1 MTHNDLPPCP
11 LPEEGGDF
19 GSQCSQ
25 AAGDRALGRP
35 GGAIHNLVSLRDAL
49 RDFAAARDWRPFHT
63 PKNLAMAMIVEAA
76 ELVEHFQW
84 ATPEE
89 SMAPP
94 PEKLAAIRDEVA
106 DTLIYLVELAD
117 VLDIDLIA
125 AARDKIAK
133 NALKYPAPRG
143 TDGA

>member
-1 MTHNDLPPCP
+1 MSTPVTDLTT
-11 LPEEGGDF
+11 
-19 GSQCSQ
+19 
-25 AAGDRALGRP
+25 
-35 GGAIHNLVSLRDAL
+35 LRDAL
-49 RDFAAARDWRPFHT
+49 RDFAAARDWRQFHT

-89 SMAPP
+89 SLRPP

-117 VLDIDLIA
+117 ALDIDLIA
-125 AARDKIAK
+125 AARDKIIK
-133 NALKYPAPRG
+133 NAVKYPAPV
-143 TDGA
+143 TATTA

>member
-1 MTHNDLPPCP
+1 MNADPAVITDL
-11 LPEEGGDF
+11 D
-19 GSQCSQ
+19 
-25 AAGDRALGRP
+25 
-35 GGAIHNLVSLRDAL
+35 SLKATL

-89 SMAPP
+89 SCAPP
-94 PEKLAAIRDEVA
+94 PDKLAAIRDEVA

-117 VLDIDLIA
+117 TLGIDPIA

-133 NALKYPAPRG
+133 NALKYPAPRK
-143 TDGA
+143 

>member
-1 MTHNDLPPCP
+1 MTDIRDL
-11 LPEEGGDF
+11 E
-19 GSQCSQ
+19 
-25 AAGDRALGRP
+25 
-35 GGAIHNLVSLRDAL
+35 SLREAL
-49 RDFAAARDWRPFHT
+49 REFAAARDWRQFHT

-89 SMAPP
+89 SLAPA

-117 VLDIDLIA
+117 VLGIDLIG

-133 NALKYPAPRG
+133 NAVKYPAPNE
-143 TDGA
+143 TKSS

>member
-1 MTHNDLPPCP
+1 MSHAIDDL
-11 LPEEGGDF
+11 
-19 GSQCSQ
+19 
-25 AAGDRALGRP
+25 A
-35 GGAIHNLVSLRDAL
+35 SLRAAL
-49 RDFAAARDWRPFHT
+49 RDFAAARDWRQFHT

-89 SMAPP
+89 SQSPS

-117 VLDIDLIA
+117 ALGIDLIA

-133 NALKYPAPRG
+133 NAIKYPA
-143 TDGA
+143 TKA